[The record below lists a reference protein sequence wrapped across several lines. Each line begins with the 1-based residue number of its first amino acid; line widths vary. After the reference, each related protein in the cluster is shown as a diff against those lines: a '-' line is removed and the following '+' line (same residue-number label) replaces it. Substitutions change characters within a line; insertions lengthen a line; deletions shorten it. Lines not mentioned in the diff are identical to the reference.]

1 MFIMPR
7 VNVVMVNLLMTA
19 HIVALP
25 CVYAANDTL
34 EMTATI
40 TKGTCSLSVSPSVV
54 TFLPPHIV
62 SEFHPGNAVAVAP
75 LALNYDCTG
84 FSAGTLPSVK
94 LTGETATG
102 DANVFLSAP
111 QSQSAAGSGFML
123 KHGEVT
129 QLEGFYTAGTTWVA
143 NGTYALSSNAQGS
156 EYLTVGFV
164 KQNSAVPVTV
174 GDVNATLT
182 FTYITP

>member
-1 MFIMPR
+1 MFITSHAKAAR
-7 VNVVMVNLLMTA
+7 LSLTLMSGI
-19 HIVALP
+19 IVSL
-25 CVYAANDTL
+25 CVSAANDTL

-54 TFLPPHIV
+54 TFFPPHIV
-62 SEFHPGNAVAVAP
+62 SEFQPGNAVAVAP
-75 LALNYDCTG
+75 LDLNYDCTG

-111 QSQSAAGSGFML
+111 QSQSATGSGFML

-129 QLEGFYTAGTTWVA
+129 QLVGFYTAGTTWVA

-156 EYLTVGFV
+156 EHLTVGFV
-164 KQNSAVPVTV
+164 KQNNAVPVTV